1 MRGGDNQFTM
11 ILRRVIRADAFQGF
25 DFAKN
30 ALGCRDDEFALLGD
44 SPKALAMARKNLY
57 PEFILEFDDRLRNT
71 WLRREECFGHG
82 GQIEVLTNR
91 LAHEAELMQIHE
103 AVTDSKMDGRRV
115 AKSNPE

>member
-1 MRGGDNQFTM
+1 M
-11 ILRRVIRADAFQGF
+11 ILRRVIRTDAFQTF

-30 ALGCRDDEFALLGD
+30 ALGRGDDQFALLGD
-44 SPKALAMARKNLY
+44 SLQPLAMARKNLY

-71 WLRREECFGHG
+71 WLRRKECFGYG

-91 LAHEAELMQIHE
+91 LAYEAELMQIHR